1 MEAGIGGNSMK
12 NCIYCEKELPE
23 GAFWC
28 PYCEKEQQ
36 KAAVIKI
43 PVRRRRWIAAGIL
56 TLVLLLAYAGT
67 VSVLHRPKI
76 FEGGAQVDYMLG
88 TKPVRV
94 YVTFESGAKADG
106 GAVEVF
112 RDCQMAGSGAVVP
125 SQLFV
130 WSGEDPK
137 AYEKFAE
144 QIRECTVTAFP
155 EETKYKTMKVT
166 APVPSSQIGLKG
178 IFVSNFRYSPETG
191 TNRVCWELSMKN
203 GDVIRLYQ
211 TVTCDELPVVEYHY
225 EDTRMNTIEELQT
238 LLEKIG
244 REEDAKTL
252 VRLFLPPVTYDG
264 HLVLNQRTAILMG
277 SSEETARTTFT
288 GTLEIRTRKG
298 GLAELYNIAF
308 EGKGGTGLKLSEG
321 AYVQGCR
328 FTGWDIGVDSREGSW
343 AILTNCEFETNG
355 IGFRFD
361 SMSATC
367 SSQEYSGLLFRD
379 NGIGVQLLHVPGD
392 LPLGFTDCTFDEN
405 GTDIEDPKGLA
416 NVEQVR

>member
-1 MEAGIGGNSMK
+1 MK
-12 NCIYCEKELPE
+12 NCIHCGKELPE

-36 KAAVIKI
+36 KAAVIKM

-56 TLVLLLAYAGT
+56 ALVLLLACACT
-67 VSVLHRPKI
+67 VFILHRPKV
-76 FEGGAQVDYMLG
+76 FEGGVQVDYMLG
-88 TKPVRV
+88 TKPVWV
-94 YVTFESGAKADG
+94 YVTFEGGAKADG
-106 GAVEVF
+106 EAIEVCHD
-112 RDCQMAGSGAVVP
+112 RQMAGSVVMVP

-137 AYEKFAE
+137 AQEEFAE
-144 QIRECTVTAFP
+144 QIRDCTVTAYP
-155 EETKYKTMKVT
+155 EDTKHKTMNVT
-166 APVPSSQIGLKG
+166 APVPSSQNGYKG

-191 TNRVCWELSMKN
+191 TNRVCWEVSMKN

-211 TVTCDELPVVEYHY
+211 IVTCDELPVVEYHY
-225 EDTRMNTIEELQT
+225 EDTRMNTIDEVQA
-238 LLEKIG
+238 LLEEIG
-244 REEDAKTL
+244 REEDADTL
-252 VRLFLPPVTYDG
+252 VRLFLPPVAYDG
-264 HLVLNQRTAILMG
+264 HLVLNQRTVILMG
-277 SSEETARTTFT
+277 SSEETGRTTFT
-288 GTLEIRTRKG
+288 GTLEIRTRNG

-328 FTGWDIGVDSREGSW
+328 FAGWDIGVDSREGSW
-343 AILTNCEFETNG
+343 AVLANCEFETNR

-367 SSQEYSGLLFRD
+367 SSQEYTGLLFRD

-392 LPLGFTDCTFDEN
+392 LPLRFLDCTFDEN

-416 NVEQVR
+416 RY